1 MRLSWPEVRA
11 RAAEFAREWQGKG
24 YEKGEAQSFWNDF
37 FDVFGVPR
45 RRVAQFERQVE
56 RLGGGTGFIDL
67 FWKGVMLAEQK
78 SAGRDLGDARRQALD
93 YLDGL
98 KDSELPRYIV
108 LSDFQNFEML
118 DLETGEETRFKLEEL
133 PDNVEKFGFILGVTP
148 ATFRDED
155 PVNIEA
161 AELVGKLHD
170 ALEEAGYTGHDLER
184 FLVRIAFCL
193 FADDTGIFERNLFV
207 DTLETRTRE
216 DGSDTGPLLAQIFQL
231 LNTPEERRPPN
242 LPADLAAFPYV
253 NGELFAEN
261 LPIPAFDADM
271 REKLIEA
278 ARFDWSGISPAIFG
292 ALFQSVMDPKA
303 RRALGAHYTSE
314 KNILKVIRPLFL
326 DDLRAEFER
335 VRSLKTHR
343 RRRLEAFHEKLASLT
358 FFDPACGC
366 GNFLVIAYRELR
378 QLEIELLKE
387 LQAEREDART
397 MELDVELISR
407 IDVDQFYGIEI
418 EEFPARIAE
427 TALWMMDHIMNE
439 RLGREFG
446 KAYVRIPL
454 RKSPNIR
461 NADALEIDWAELLP
475 PERCS
480 FLFGNPPFLGS
491 KVQTDAQR
499 AQVQRLADLGKSGGT
514 LDYVAAWFIK
524 GAEYVAAAEE
534 AGPKPPHIGFVA
546 TSSICQGEQVA
557 QLWPILFGRG
567 GVEISF
573 AHRPF
578 KWRNEARGVAQ
589 VHVVIVGLDRRGC
602 APRDKRLFLYETVTA
617 DPQEATVPVITAYL
631 TDGRRLR
638 NPHVVVKEEPRP
650 INGMP
655 RVVIGSKPIDGGHY
669 ILSEEEYRELG
680 ASSPEEARWFRPYI
694 GAQEFLNGGRRW
706 IVHPDSIPPEEL
718 RRLPGI
724 LSRIRRVRAYR
735 EMSKSAP
742 TRTLA
747 ATPGAFH
754 VTVIPDRPFLVLPE
768 VSSERRDYMP
778 IGWLEP
784 PVIPSNKLRIL
795 PDATLG
801 HFALLTSAM
810 HMAWLRLVGGRLK
823 SDYQYGIGTVY
834 NTFPL
839 PPGGLGAVATPR
851 IEALAQAALDARA
864 AHPGASLADL
874 YDPDT
879 MPADLRAAHRALDRA
894 IDRLYRRQGFGS
906 EIERAEHLLARY
918 EKMTAALIAARRRG
932 RRRR

>member
-11 RAAEFAREWQGKG
+11 RAQQFADSWRGES

-37 FDVFGVPR
+37 FQVFGVPR
-45 RRVAQFERQVE
+45 RRVAQFERQVQK
-56 RLGGGTGFIDL
+56 LGGGTGFIDL

-78 SAGRDLGDARRQALD
+78 SAGRDLAQARQQALD

-108 LSDFQNFEML
+108 LSDFQTFEML
-118 DLETGEETRFKLEEL
+118 DLETSEETQFSLEQL
-133 PDNVEKFGFILGVTP
+133 PDHVEKFGFILGVTP
-148 ATFRDED
+148 TTFRDED
-155 PVNIEA
+155 PVNLEA
-161 AELVGKLHD
+161 AELVGRLHD
-170 ALEEAGYTGHDLER
+170 ALKDAGYSGHDLER

-207 DTLETRTRE
+207 DTLESRTRE
-216 DGSDTGPLLAQIFQL
+216 DGSDTGPLLAQIFQV
-231 LNTPEERRPPN
+231 LNTPEDLRPRN
-242 LPADLAAFPYV
+242 LPADIAAFPYV
-253 NGELFAEN
+253 NGELFAES
-261 LPIPAFDADM
+261 LRIPSFDGDM
-271 REKLIEA
+271 REKLLEA

-292 ALFQSVMDPKA
+292 ALFQSVMDPQA

-314 KNILKVIRPLFL
+314 KNILKVIGPLFL
-326 DDLRAEFER
+326 DDLRDEFER
-335 VRSLKTHR
+335 IRVLKTGR
-343 RRRLEAFHEKLASLT
+343 RKRLEEFHARLASMT

-378 QLEIELLKE
+378 QLEIDLLKE

-397 MELDVELISR
+397 LEMDVQFMSR

-427 TALWMMDHIMNE
+427 TALWMMDHIMND

-446 KAYVRIPL
+446 KSFARIPL
-454 RKSPNIR
+454 KKSPNIR
-461 NADALEIDWAELLP
+461 HADALETDWDDLLP
-475 PERCS
+475 AERCN
-480 FLFGNPPFLGS
+480 FLLGNPPFLGA
-491 KVQTDAQR
+491 KVQTPAQR
-499 AQVQRLADLGKSGGT
+499 AQVRRIARLGGSGGT
-514 LDYVAAWFIK
+514 LDFVAAWFIK
-524 GAEYVAAAEE
+524 AAEYAAKADK
-534 AGPKPPHIGFVA
+534 AGAAPPRIGFVA

-578 KWRNEARGVAQ
+578 KWGNEARGVAQ
-589 VHVVIVGLDRRGC
+589 VHVVIVGLDRRGR
-602 APRDKRLFLYETVTA
+602 APKDKRLFLYPSITA
-617 DPQEATVPVITAYL
+617 DPQEVSVPVITAYL
-631 TDGRRLR
+631 TDGRRLAD
-638 NPHVVVKEEPRP
+638 PHVVVKEEARP

-655 RVVIGSKPIDGGHY
+655 SIISGSQPIDDGHY
-669 ILSEEEYRELG
+669 ILSEEEYRELE
-680 ASSPEEARWFRPYI
+680 ASKPAEARWFRPFI

-706 IVHPDSIPPEEL
+706 IVHPDSIPPAEL

-724 LSRIRRVRAYR
+724 LERIRKVREFR
-735 EMSKSAP
+735 SRSK
-742 TRTLA
+742 RKQTLEKA
-747 ATPGAFH
+747 QTPGDFN

-768 VSSERRDYMP
+768 VSSERRDIMP

-795 PDATLG
+795 PDATLA

-810 HMAWLRLVGGRLK
+810 HMAWMRLVTGRLK
-823 SDYQYGIGTVY
+823 SDYQYGIGIVY

-839 PPGGLGAVATPR
+839 PPGGLETLATPR
-851 IEALAQAALDARA
+851 IESLAQAVLDARA
-864 AHPGASLADL
+864 AHPQATLADL
-874 YDPDT
+874 YDPDA

-894 IDRLYRRQGFGS
+894 IDRLYRRQGFDT
-906 EIERAEHLLARY
+906 EIERAEHLLALY
-918 EKMTAALIAARRRG
+918 EAAAATLIRRP
-932 RRRR
+932 RRSRSR